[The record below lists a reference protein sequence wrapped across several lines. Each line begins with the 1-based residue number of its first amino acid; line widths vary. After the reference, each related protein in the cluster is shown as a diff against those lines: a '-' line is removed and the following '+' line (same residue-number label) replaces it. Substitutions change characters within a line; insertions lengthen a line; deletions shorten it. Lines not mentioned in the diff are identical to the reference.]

1 MTGMESIPLWLEA
14 AAMRQDY
21 LWFLLIVGWIA
32 LLTLDRA
39 GRIPGLRILGIVVIA
54 QAGAELLGTLL
65 FADSTGEPALRAEW
79 VLSMVAALT
88 PLGWFAMGGSRR
100 WGWRL
105 GLLLAFLGLSVLA
118 VLLGFRRVQPLGFTA
133 GAAGLALALGLLG
146 LRWLSPVPRWWW
158 LAGVLSACAPLFATG
173 GLLAELLGWPRRW
186 LTISPLGLPAT
197 GWQLLI
203 FMVAAASWRERARA
217 EPGGVLASGGTR
229 LILGLLAGWLLLG
242 AFLVE
247 VAGRGASQ
255 TFVAVIQART
265 RTCLTTLDRAG
276 LAFCLGPQFRLD
288 RVRPGRNPA
297 WKMWAADSSSLRD
310 PGFQPHRDQLHQL
323 QAANPDLDLIFLT
336 TLRQGWLATV
346 VFPTLPEAIRARANI
361 ALWNEITPQ
370 DRARWADKTGYV
382 EGPAWSPRGTFL
394 TVAEPLL
401 APDGR
406 MLGWLTVKIDSHR
419 VLAAQMPARLLMGLT
434 VAMGSVIA
442 VGFLLVRARGQAQ
455 REEAARASAALAAD
469 RMKSALLAHVSHE
482 LRTPLQGILGYAE
495 LLAGRPLDEEQRGW
509 VSAQRR
515 QGELLQRLV
524 NDLIDLGALQSG
536 AFTFAARSVPLT
548 SLVEESV
555 LSLRPRAHIRQ
566 LTLDLDA
573 DPTVPAWL
581 VCDPD
586 RVRQVLLNL
595 VGNAIK
601 FTGEGGVVVNLRLVT
616 ADAFAALVEIAVA
629 DTGPGIAPA
638 DQARLFR
645 PFTRL
650 EGTLHHEGAGL
661 GLALAHGLCVG
672 MGGSLTVESDGRT
685 GTTFRARLT
694 LPLGSPP
701 PGVGDPVVTPVK
713 AHAGVTIVVAD
724 DNTLVR
730 ELYLAHL
737 SAQGATC
744 TGVADGVAA
753 VTTILAAQPPVD
765 VLVLDLAMP
774 QLDGLAVARRVRAEG
789 PAGLRIIGA
798 SAHGNPEHRQRALA
812 AGMDDFLVK
821 PVKLSELS
829 RCVQRQLG
837 REAPLVG
844 GSQLP
849 EALRWKLRDIYQ
861 QETPALLAALDAAL
875 ASNDWATLESR
886 AHYLKN
892 SAHVLGEVDLAVQ
905 CEAIVL
911 AARVQDPA
919 PISARLAAIRTQ
931 IGQPGAPES

>member
-1 MTGMESIPLWLEA
+1 MPQWLET

-32 LLTLDRA
+32 LLTLDRI
-39 GRIPGLRILGIVVIA
+39 GRLPGLRALGLAVVV

-79 VLSMVAALT
+79 VLAMVAALA
-88 PLGWFAMGGSRR
+88 PLGLFAVGGSQR

-105 GLLLAFLGLSVLA
+105 GLVLAFLGLLVLA
-118 VLLGFRRVQPLGFTA
+118 VLLGFRGVQPLGFTA

-146 LRWLSPVPRWWW
+146 VRCLRPVPRWWW
-158 LAGVLSACAPLFATG
+158 LAGVLTACAPLVATG

-186 LTISPLGLPAT
+186 LTISPVGLLAAV
-197 GWQLLI
+197 WQLLI
-203 FMVAAASWRERARA
+203 FMAAAASLRERVRA
-217 EPGGVLASGGTR
+217 QPGGVLASGGTR
-229 LILGLLAGWLLLG
+229 LILGLIAGWLMLG

-247 VAGRGASQ
+247 VAGRGAFQ
-255 TFVAVIQART
+255 AFVAGLQART
-265 RTCLTTLDRAG
+265 RTCLSTLDRAG
-276 LAFCLGPQFRLD
+276 LNARLGPEFRLD
-288 RVRPGRNPA
+288 KVRPGRNPA
-297 WKMWAADSSSLRD
+297 WKMWVADSASLRD
-310 PGFQPHRDQLHQL
+310 PGFQPHRDQLRQL
-323 QAANPDLDLIFLT
+323 QTANPDLDLIFLT
-336 TLRQGWLATV
+336 TLRQGWLATA

-370 DRARWADKTGYV
+370 DRARWAEKAGYV

-401 APDGR
+401 SPDGR

-434 VAMGSVIA
+434 VAMGSIIA
-442 VGFLLVRARGQAQ
+442 VGFLLGRARAQAQ
-455 REEAARASAALAAD
+455 REAAAQASAALAAD

-495 LLAGRPLDEEQRGW
+495 LLAEHPLDEEQRGW
-509 VSAQRR
+509 LSAQRR

-536 AFTFAARSVPLT
+536 AFTFAARPVQLT
-548 SLVEESV
+548 SLVEETV

-566 LTLDLDA
+566 LTLDLDS
-573 DPTVPAWL
+573 DPTLPAWL

-586 RVRQVLLNL
+586 RLRQVLLNL

-601 FTGEGGVVVNLRLVT
+601 FTVEGGVVVNLRLVT
-616 ADAFAALVEIAVA
+616 ADPVVALVEIAVA

-672 MGGSLTVESDGRT
+672 MGGALTVESDGRT

-701 PGVGDPVVTPVK
+701 PVVSDPAVIPVK

-724 DNTLVR
+724 DNSLVR

-744 TGVADGVAA
+744 TGVADGFAA
-753 VTTILAAQPPVD
+753 VTTVLNAQPPPD

-774 QLDGLAVARRVRAEG
+774 QLDGLAVARRLRAEG

-837 REAPLVG
+837 RVAPLAS

-849 EALRWKLRDIYQ
+849 EALRQKLHEIFAS
-861 QETPALLAALDAAL
+861 ETPAVLAALDAAL
-875 ASNDWATLESR
+875 STNDWATLESR

-892 SAHVLGEVDLAVQ
+892 SAHVLGEADLAVQ
-905 CEAIVL
+905 CEAIVV
-911 AARVQDPA
+911 AARAQDSA
-919 PISARLAAIRTQ
+919 PIPARLAAIRTQ
-931 IGQPGAPES
+931 VNIPGAPES